1 MTGFGPLTYLIQMVY
16 GGPNFYYVSPQAFYG
31 PTTGSPYG
39 GAGSSI
45 TAYDMNEG
53 TINWQEPG
61 TPYASAI
68 GLGAV
73 LTTKTLLFYKN
84 SAFETLNI
92 VNKSTGSLIRQ
103 ISLGGSNL
111 TGSPM
116 TYLHDGRQFVVVAT
130 GAGDDLTELVA
141 LALPIVEASN

>member
-1 MTGFGPLTYLIQMVY
+1 
-16 GGPNFYYVSPQAFYG
+16 
-31 PTTGSPYG
+31 
-39 GAGSSI
+39 
-45 TAYDMNEG
+45 MNEG

-92 VNKSTGSLIRQ
+92 VNKSSGNLIRQ

-130 GAGDDLTELVA
+130 GAGDDLMELVA